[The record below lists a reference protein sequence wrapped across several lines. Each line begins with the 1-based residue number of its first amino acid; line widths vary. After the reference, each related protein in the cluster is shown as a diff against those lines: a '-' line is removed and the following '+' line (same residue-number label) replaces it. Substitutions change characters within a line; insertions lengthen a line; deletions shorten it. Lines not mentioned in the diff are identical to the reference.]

1 MRNKYIKF
9 VRLVGVCSIFA
20 STQSYSTGIPTVDVA
35 NIVQTTTT
43 ALESIEQTAVIQE
56 QLVNAYEQ
64 YEQLKAEYI
73 AMTGNRGMGALLDNY
88 DREWAPDDI
97 NQAFS
102 TIRAGGIPGT
112 NQSYQVAV
120 ERMKKAMGSDLGPSD
135 GYMASDGTMHD
146 EEMTSNLYSI
156 GLSESAYDKADEQKD
171 EIQNLIDEIDTADD
185 QKAAQDLSN
194 TLLAKMLLMMNES
207 IRLQA
212 AILQNQATA
221 NSVMTQTREMEIKF
235 LNEGNLP

>member
-9 VRLVGVCSIFA
+9 VHIVGVCFIFSSA
-20 STQSYSTGIPTVDVA
+20 RSYSTGIPTVDIA

-43 ALESIEQTAVIQE
+43 ALEAIEQTSALQE
-56 QLVNAYEQ
+56 QLVNAYNQ
-64 YEQLKAEYI
+64 YEQLKAEYA
-73 AMTGNRGMGALLDNY
+73 AMTGSRGMGTLLDNY
-88 DREWAPDDI
+88 DREWAPEDI
-97 NQAFS
+97 NQALS
-102 TIRAGGIPGT
+102 TIRSGGIPGT

-120 ERMKKAMGSDLGPSD
+120 DRMKKSMGSDLGPSD
-135 GYMASDGTMHD
+135 GYMASDGTMHE
-146 EEMTSNLYSI
+146 EEMSSNLYSI
-156 GLSESAYDKADEQKD
+156 GLSESAYNKAEDQND

-221 NSVMTQTREMEIKF
+221 NSVMSQTREMEMKF
-235 LNEGNLP
+235 LNKGGLP